1 MTNTGYKDRT
11 MSKIELE
18 GLGHVEYMAN
28 SPYTVAD
35 KSYNAGHLY
44 DKIGETAEGTVL
56 YVLPKGV
63 LCYVNVENPAQNE

>member
-35 KSYNAGHLY
+35 KSYNAGQ
-44 DKIGETAEGTVL
+44 TAL
-56 YVLPKGV
+56 IP
-63 LCYVNVENPAQNE
+63 